1 MADPAPFE
9 WVNRDGGGP
18 VLLLC
23 EHASNWMPEDYGG
36 LGLSQSD
43 RERHIAWDIGAAAVA
58 RRIAERTG
66 APLILSG
73 ASRLLIDL
81 NRPLTSRSSIPEQS
95 EATAVPGNI
104 GIAEAEREARAERW
118 FHPFQREVQGWLDR
132 AKARGERPAVV
143 GIHSFTPVFLGVRR
157 PWHVGILYRKSAAYA
172 GRLIEGLGGA
182 EAMIAGNQPYQIDDD
197 SDYTVPVHGEARGLE
212 SVLVELR
219 QDLVAG
225 PRGQAEWAD
234 RLTPLLMRG

>member
-23 EHASNWMPEDYGG
+23 EHASNWMPEGYGG
-36 LGLSQSD
+36 LGLSGTD

-58 RRIAERTG
+58 RRIAAQTG
-66 APLILSG
+66 APLILAG

-81 NRPLTSRSSIPEQS
+81 NRPLSSPSSIPEQS
-95 EATAVPGNI
+95 EATAIPGNI
-104 GIAEAEREARAERW
+104 GITPAERDARAERW
-118 FHPFQREVQGWLDR
+118 FHPFVREVGGWLDA

-157 PWHVGILYRKSAAYA
+157 PWQAGILYRRSEAYA
-172 GRLIEGLGGA
+172 QRLIEGLGGA
-182 EAMIAGNQPYQIDDD
+182 EAMIAGNEPYQIDDE
-197 SDYTVPVHGEARGLE
+197 SDYTVPVHGEARGLQ

-234 RLTPLLMRG
+234 RLAPLLMAG

>member
-1 MADPAPFE
+1 MNNPGTINALINVAQRPVFKGEPVSKWRKVASCGAGQDEAKCWCEPG
-9 WVNRDGGGP
+9 RDGK
-18 VLLLC
+18 C
-23 EHASNWMPEDYGG
+23 WQFST
-36 LGLSQSD
+36 
-43 RERHIAWDIGAAAVA
+43 
-58 RRIAERTG
+58 RT
-66 APLILSG
+66 
-73 ASRLLIDL
+73 DD
-81 NRPLTSRSSIPEQS
+81 
-95 EATAVPGNI
+95 V
-104 GIAEAEREARAERW
+104 
-118 FHPFQREVQGWLDR
+118 
-132 AKARGERPAVV
+132 
-143 GIHSFTPVFLGVRR
+143 TPVFLGVRR

-182 EAMIAGNQPYQIDDD
+182 EAMIAGNQPYQIDDE